1 MAKAVKVSVIGAGSA
16 QFSLGI
22 VKDLCLTDSLAG
34 SHIAFMDIDEER
46 LDMIYKIAT
55 RYAQQLGSAL
65 TFEKTSDRQA
75 ALRDADF
82 VLNAVYVLGHTVE
95 ADMRRLAAD
104 KYDYYHTGGQFG
116 AYHQLRLMLDVARD
130 MEKICPEA
138 WLIQSGNPV
147 FDACTLMTRETGIQ
161 VCGLCHGHYHYRE
174 IATTIGIDPDRVT
187 WQAPGLNH
195 NIWLTHFIYEGKNAY
210 PLIDEWIETK
220 GEEYWRTHVA
230 AQTHD
235 AQMSRAAVHQY
246 HLYGLFPIGDTV
258 RRGGWWYHTDIAT
271 KKRWYGEPWGGPDTH
286 LGRPF
291 FVAELEK
298 RIAQWTRWAND
309 PQVDLVQAIGTDK
322 TREQIVPIIDGL
334 VNNHE
339 GYFQVNVPNHG
350 ALTGLP
356 GDLVVEVPALVN
368 QKGIQPIR
376 VGSLPLK
383 IMLEQI
389 LPDWLE
395 TERELE
401 AFKTGDRSM
410 LLYGV
415 LNHHQ
420 TKNYDQAVALLDEL
434 MELDEVKEVERWE
447 KMSPIS
453 EHYQYPAGLLRR
465 DGKPKRD

>member
-1 MAKAVKVSVIGAGSA
+1 MTQAVQVGVIGAGSA

-22 VKDLCLTDSLAG
+22 VKDLCLTSSLAG
-34 SHIAFMDIDEER
+34 SHITFMDIDEER
-46 LDMIYKIAT
+46 LDVIYKLAT
-55 RYAQQLGSAL
+55 RYAQQLGARV
-65 TFEKTSDRQA
+65 TFEKTTERQG
-75 ALRDADF
+75 ALQDADF
-82 VLNAVYVLGHTVE
+82 VLNAAYVLGHVVE
-95 ADMRRLAAD
+95 ADMRKLAAD
-104 KYDYYHTGGQFG
+104 RYGYYHTGGQFG
-116 AYHQLRLMLDVARD
+116 AYHQLRLMLEVARD
-130 MEKICPEA
+130 MERTCPAA

-147 FDACTLMTRETGIQ
+147 FDACTLMTRETGIK

-174 IATTIGIDPDRVT
+174 IAATIGIDPDRVT

-195 NIWLTHFIYEGKNAY
+195 NIWLTHFLYEGKNAY

-230 AQTHD
+230 TQTHD

-246 HLYGLFPIGDTV
+246 HMYGLFPIGDTV

-286 LGRPF
+286 LGRPY

-309 PQVDLVQAIGTDK
+309 PEVDLVQAIGTDK

-339 GYFQVNVPNHG
+339 GYFQVNVPNRG
-350 ALTGLP
+350 ALAGLP
-356 GDLVVEVPALVN
+356 DDLVVEVPAIVN

-376 VGSLPLK
+376 VGSLPPK

-395 TERELE
+395 TERELL

-420 TKNYDQAVALLDEL
+420 TKNYDQAVAVLDEL
-434 MELDEVKEVERWE
+434 MHLDQVREVERWE
-447 KMSPIS
+447 KMEPIG
-453 EHYQYPAGLLRR
+453 EHYQYPAGLLCH